1 MSEANVTP
9 SGYGS
14 AATPLLRCHP
24 GRATSPLSRRPS
36 PNPIVTPD
44 KPRVSRG
51 AIRGPWASAQ
61 WWSWTPAFA
70 GVTAVFVVA
79 FVWLAATAALAFSG
93 DALRD
98 FARHAGLSQAEAF
111 ADTVTALR
119 DTKALPK
126 HYLSKREA
134 EKLGWRPGQD
144 LCRVAPGKAIGGD
157 RFHNREQRVPQA
169 GGRLW
174 FEADLD
180 YACGKRGARR
190 LVWSNDGMIYVTTD
204 HYGTF
209 KEVPK

>member
-1 MSEANVTP
+1 MSDPNVTP

-36 PNPIVTPD
+36 PNTIVTPD

-51 AIRGPWASAQ
+51 AIRGPWCR
-61 WWSWTPAFA
+61 WLDGPRVKH
-70 GVTAVFVVA
+70 GVTIVLLFAIALFLSTV
-79 FVWLAATAALAFSG
+79 ALAFSSNE
-93 DALRD
+93 LRD
-98 FARHAGLSQAEAF
+98 FARHAGLAQAEAF
-111 ADTVTALR
+111 AETVTALR

-134 EKLGWRPGQD
+134 GKLGWKPGQD

-169 GGRLW
+169 VGRLW

-190 LVWSNDGMIYVTTD
+190 LVWSNDGLIYVTTD

-209 KEVPK
+209 KEVPR